1 MLNAV
6 ALFIPIFLFIVF
18 LEWFVSYKKQDK
30 KYAAGNTTMNLTI
43 GAIDQICSLFYF
55 ALLFLVM
62 EYVYNHLRI
71 ISISNSWFQWIGGY
85 IAVDFLSYWYHR
97 FSHRVNILWAGHVTH
112 HSSELFNLSNGFR
125 TSVFQGLNRI
135 VFWAFL
141 PVVGFSPIVLVII
154 LKVSGVYDFLQH
166 TEYIPKIKFFEKI
179 FITPSAHRVHHG
191 KNDIYIDKNYGSTF
205 VIWDK
210 MFGTYQEETEV
221 VKYGIK
227 GNYIDNNPLLA
238 IGYHYSYLWKSMKG
252 SPLWSDKI
260 KVLFMPPEWKPI
272 SAISSKSLANEERI
286 TLTPFLKKYAYFQL
300 SFSIIG
306 IITMLVYKDFLSFWE
321 IVLCSIFAVMA
332 MVNITLIFNRNRN
345 INFKKQEVIRLT
357 CALLFACISIFLNST
372 VYLWSI
378 IIFLLGSLVLILN
391 HEYFYKS
398 LKRSI
403 W

>member
-71 ISISNSWFQWIGGY
+71 ISISNIWFQWIGGY

-272 SAISSKSLANEERI
+272 SAISSKPLINQERI